1 MLLLVNL
8 FLLKL
13 KFFSP
18 FVFKLFLLDLVVSE
32 TIVLGLL
39 LSVLALG
46 LFESSSVL
54 FLPLAEIHH
63 GILLPRL
70 LSHDSLFDFSGV
82 GRLFRII
89 CITMVIVRGW
99 DAVGWIGGAVGLGV
113 PPHVVEVVHLP
124 LFVVLEEPLIG
135 AKVLRLL
142 AVEALG
148 DLVE

>member
-1 MLLLVNL
+1 MVLEL
-8 FLLKL
+8 
-13 KFFSP
+13 
-18 FVFKLFLLDLVVSE
+18 LLDLVELAVDAFA
-32 TIVLGLL
+32 IAQDLLYLVLG
-39 LSVLALG
+39 
-46 LFESSSVL
+46 SSVG
-54 FLPLAEIHH
+54 PL
-63 GILLPRL
+63 RL
-70 LSHDSLFDFSGV
+70 LD
-82 GRLFRII
+82 
-89 CITMVIVRGW
+89 MVIVRGW